1 MVDFFFLYF
10 AKYLAKHNDLVC
22 PALYSEFQTG
32 YLYWQVF
39 PDITKTV
46 NQHEVLIDA
55 LMPATF

>member
-1 MVDFFFLYF
+1 LYL
-10 AKYLAKHNDLVC
+10 AKYLAKHNDLVF

-46 NQHEVLIDA
+46 NQHEILIDA